1 MPHKPGHGTQR
12 RRIERQS
19 RGQTAQPISRAAQ
32 KASRAALVDAESKR
46 LQDFIDDNFNQANKQ
61 QASIQMIVEDMP
73 EKFKKRFYD
82 EFGNYIGPQNAADM
96 VFVDFYDDGRNIYQR
111 KLNRFLNESPETR
124 AAYNRRFPIT
134 AALSGLPNLALGL
147 VGGPALSIA
156 SNIISGGKQLGGML
170 KDEFGPTLSGLKS
183 LFTDIDF
190 GGKPK
195 VDPLTREEAEAKTQT
210 DTLATLNRQSDL
222 AAKPEDVD
230 IFNVPKIRDLAGP
243 ALSTTF
249 TDTGFDPLFAFP
261 RGMGARLEP
270 GGIVGNYLVNDPGGF
285 LRMANL
291 PVSTTRGFAEGGIAS
306 LQDPNYNLLMEAS
319 DFSL

>member
-12 RRIERQS
+12 RRIERQA
-19 RGQTAQPISRAAQ
+19 RGQTAFPQSKSTRQ
-32 KASRAALVDAESKR
+32 ESKR
-46 LQDFIDDNFNQANKQ
+46 VLADAEDRALQKFIDDNFNEAGKQ
-61 QASIQMIVEDMP
+61 RSTTQMIVEDMP

-96 VFVDFYDDGRNIYQR
+96 EFVNFYDDGRNIYQR
-111 KLNRFLNESPETR
+111 TLNRFLNRSPETR
-124 AAYNRRFPIT
+124 AAFNRRFPIT
-134 AALSGLPNLALGL
+134 AALGSGLPAL
-147 VGGPALSIA
+147 VGLAVPGAGLA
-156 SNIISGGKQLGGML
+156 QTVLGGGQKLGGML
-170 KDEFGPTLSGLKS
+170 KEEFGPVFSGLKS
-183 LFTDIDF
+183 LVTDIDF

-195 VDPLTREEAEAKTQT
+195 VEPLTKEEAEAKTQT
-210 DTLATLNRQSDL
+210 DTLDTLNRQSDL
-222 AAKPEDVD
+222 AAKPDDVD

-261 RGMGARLEP
+261 KGTGARLEP